1 MGLPVSVRTATVGA
15 QLDILVL
22 AAIDGTAYG
31 VDLASGALVRATHVD
46 IGNEQA
52 ISAFD
57 VLRGSL
63 CPPEPDADPSRPEE
77 VVLEEHPRVVGRAD
91 KRQIERLLRPLR
103 HPENEH
109 ILGFPGP
116 AVEYWR
122 LCSCCDRP
130 SMALVESPSISL
142 SASSVRF
149 AWMGSRCELPAAP
162 GLRAPLGKARR
173 LLVAMT
179 PPETGWCTKQ
189 VVALL
194 P

>member
-1 MGLPVSVRTATVGA
+1 MVGA
-15 QLDILVL
+15 QLDVLVL

-31 VDLASGALVRATHVD
+31 IDLASGALVRANHPA
-46 IGNEQA
+46 IGDGET

-63 CPPEPDADPSRPEE
+63 APPDPEADPSRPEE
-77 VVLEEHPRVVGRAD
+77 VELADAPRTVARLDRRKV
-91 KRQIERLLRPLR
+91 ERLLRPLR
-103 HPENEH
+103 HPDGEH
-109 ILGFPGP
+109 ILGLPGP

-130 SMALVESPSISL
+130 SMALVESESVSL
-142 SASSVRF
+142 SGSRVRF
-149 AWMGSRCELPAAP
+149 AWMGQRCELPAAP
-162 GLRAPLGKARR
+162 DLRAPLGRARH
-173 LLVAMT
+173 LLVALT
-179 PPETGWCTKQ
+179 PPRQGWCTKQ